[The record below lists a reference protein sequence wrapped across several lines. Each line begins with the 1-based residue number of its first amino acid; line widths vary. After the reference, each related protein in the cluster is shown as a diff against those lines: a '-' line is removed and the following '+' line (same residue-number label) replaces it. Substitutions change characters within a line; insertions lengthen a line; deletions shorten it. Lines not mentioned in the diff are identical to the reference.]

1 MNILSQ
7 LSFIMVPLVLCIASV
22 PILFSKKPLFDD
34 FVEGARGGLES
45 GVRLLPALVGLM
57 TAIAMFSASGAMDI
71 IANVLQAPLSLLGI
85 PSELVSLLVIRPV
98 SGSGSTALAAQIF
111 ADHGVDSFIGMLA
124 SVIMA
129 SSDTVI
135 YISAV
140 YFSSAGVRKTRHAL
154 PAAFITMIFT
164 MVLAGVVV
172 RLMW

>member
-1 MNILSQ
+1 MNILSTISV
-7 LSFIMVPLVLCIASV
+7 LLVPLVLCIASV
-22 PILFSKKPLFDD
+22 PILFSKKPMYDD
-34 FVEGARGGLES
+34 FVDGAKSGLES
-45 GVRLLPALVGLM
+45 GIRLLPALVGLM
-57 TAIAMFSASGAMDI
+57 TAIAMFSASGAMEI
-71 IANVLQAPLSLLGI
+71 IASVLEAPLALLGI

-111 ADHGVDSFIGMLA
+111 TDHGVDTFIGMLA

-140 YFSSAGVRKTRHAL
+140 YFSAAGVRKTRHAL
-154 PAAFITMIFT
+154 PAAFLTMIFS

-172 RLMW
+172 RFLF